1 MLGTMVHLIH
11 GAESGRKNMEILIR
25 DLGGKTVMAGSKTGE
40 IAAKRRM
47 PR

>member
-1 MLGTMVHLIH
+1 MLGAMVHSIH

-25 DLGGKTVMAGSKTGE
+25 DLGGKTMMAGSKTGE
-40 IAAKRRM
+40 IAVKRRM